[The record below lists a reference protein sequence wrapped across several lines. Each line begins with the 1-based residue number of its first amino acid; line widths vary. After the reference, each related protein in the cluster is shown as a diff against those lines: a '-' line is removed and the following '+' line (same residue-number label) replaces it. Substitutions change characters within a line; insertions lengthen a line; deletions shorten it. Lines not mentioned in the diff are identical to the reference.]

1 MSLCTS
7 IASAEDEAHA
17 RRLIWKA
24 RDIGRFTTSAV
35 LGHTEG
41 NLWYSRSSC
50 NLTNIGLLTIGRH
63 YTLTVKQK
71 TVGRYDCINLLFLI
85 CIKATKKIF
94 LRFLI
99 RFRTRVILMKSCVA
113 RWNPRLA
120 RMKSSAFGFRW
131 NQIRPSSA
139 VRQISSRSDFIR
151 RRWIY
156 SAKGGFN
163 WKNDKSK
170 LVVFSGCGTRIRT

>member
-1 MSLCTS
+1 
-7 IASAEDEAHA
+7 
-17 RRLIWKA
+17 
-24 RDIGRFTTSAV
+24 
-35 LGHTEG
+35 
-41 NLWYSRSSC
+41 
-50 NLTNIGLLTIGRH
+50 
-63 YTLTVKQK
+63 
-71 TVGRYDCINLLFLI
+71 
-85 CIKATKKIF
+85 
-94 LRFLI
+94 
-99 RFRTRVILMKSCVA
+99 MKSCVA

-120 RMKSSAFGFRW
+120 RMKSLAFGFRW

-170 LVVFSGCGTRIRT
+170 LVVFSGGSGGIRKERSDGIGICPQIPSRIVNELLCSSVRLVHLKGEKQKAVHLVWTALFCDKYGVAHLPKRDTTETPKGALSVDASAEPRFSSLGKQKNHTFSSAGFVLRKWRDS